1 MSKTLDNFFVIV
13 YNCNIR
19 DVPFIA
25 VVDKFWRT
33 VDKEDIW
40 ERLVTPPIQ
49 EEQ

>member
-1 MSKTLDNFFVIV
+1 MSKTLDNLFVIV

-33 VDKEDIW
+33 VDKEATRSPRID
-40 ERLVTPPIQ
+40 EVA
-49 EEQ
+49 E